1 VVLLEVVID
10 GREALERAVA
20 GGAGRLEVCARL
32 DLDGLTPGDEL
43 LAAAVATGVP
53 CMAMVRPRGGT
64 HVWAAG
70 EHAALLAGVARV
82 RGLGAQGVV
91 LGAITVEGRIDR
103 GLVAELVAAAGSAP
117 VTFHRAFDATVDP
130 FEALEELV
138 ELRVARILTA
148 GGAADAFA
156 GRFRLRELVE
166 RARGRIAILPG
177 GGVRAHNAAAILAAT
192 GVWEL
197 HSSSVFT
204 PPAIPA

>member
-1 VVLLEVVID
+1 VVLLEVVVD

-32 DLDGLTPGDEL
+32 DLDGLTPGDDL

-53 CMAMVRPRGGT
+53 CMAMVRPRGGA
-64 HVWAAG
+64 HVWSPD
-70 EHAALLAGVARV
+70 EHAALMADVERV
-82 RGLGAQGVV
+82 RRLGAQGVV
-91 LGAITVEGRIDR
+91 LGAITDEGRVDR
-103 GLVAELVAAAGSAP
+103 ALVAALVDAAESAP
-117 VTFHRAFDATVDP
+117 VIFHRAFDATSEP
-130 FEALEELV
+130 FEALEDLV

-177 GGVRAHNAAAILAAT
+177 GGVRAHNAAAILAVT
-192 GVWEL
+192 GVREL
-197 HSSSVFT
+197 HSSRVFDL
-204 PPAIPA
+204 PA